1 MNTYGVDLMGRR
13 RRRRHS
19 AEFKAAVIQECTKP
33 GVSMAAVALAHGLN
47 ATMVRKWVV
56 EAEHKTP
63 PRVPVGEAAVPPFVD
78 AGFVPLALPAP
89 TAQQDIQIEL
99 QRGATSVKIVWP
111 AAAASQCAAWLAE
124 WLR

>member
-1 MNTYGVDLMGRR
+1 MGRR

-19 AEFKAAVIQECTKP
+19 VEFKAAVVQECNQP

-56 EAEHKTP
+56 EAEKNGPTP
-63 PRVPVGEAAVPPFVD
+63 PASQAVVAPCGDP
-78 AGFVPLALPAP
+78 GFVPLALPAP
-89 TAQQDIQIEL
+89 AAQPDIHIEL
-99 QRGATSVKIVWP
+99 QRAGTCVKIVWP
-111 AAAASQCAAWLAE
+111 AAAAAQCAVWLAE

>member
-19 AEFKAAVIQECTKP
+19 AEFKAAVIQECRKP

-56 EAEHKTP
+56 EAEHKSAP
-63 PRVPVGEAAVPPFVD
+63 SLPVVEAAAPPPLD

-99 QRGATSVKIVWP
+99 QRAGTSVKIVWP

>member
-1 MNTYGVDLMGRR
+1 MGRR

-19 AEFKAAVIQECTKP
+19 AEFKAAVIQECRKP

-56 EAEHKTP
+56 EAERKTAP
-63 PRVPVGEAAVPPFVD
+63 SLPLVEAAASPAG
-78 AGFVPLALPAP
+78 AGFVPLALPAA

-99 QRGATSVKIVWP
+99 HRAGTSVKIVWP

>member
-19 AEFKAAVIQECTKP
+19 AEFKAAVIQECRKP

-56 EAEHKTP
+56 EVERNTTP
-63 PRVPVGEAAVPPFVD
+63 SLQGVEAAVTPGVD

-89 TAQQDIQIEL
+89 AERPDIQIEL
-99 QRGATSVKIVWP
+99 QRAGTTVKIVWP

>member
-56 EAEHKTP
+56 EAE
-63 PRVPVGEAAVPPFVD
+63 RRPVATLPTTEAAVAPAGDP
-78 AGFVPLALPAP
+78 GFVPLALPAP
-89 TAQQDIQIEL
+89 TPPDIHIEL
-99 QRGATSVKIVWP
+99 QRAGTSVKIVWP
-111 AAAASQCAAWLAE
+111 AAAAAQCAVWLAE